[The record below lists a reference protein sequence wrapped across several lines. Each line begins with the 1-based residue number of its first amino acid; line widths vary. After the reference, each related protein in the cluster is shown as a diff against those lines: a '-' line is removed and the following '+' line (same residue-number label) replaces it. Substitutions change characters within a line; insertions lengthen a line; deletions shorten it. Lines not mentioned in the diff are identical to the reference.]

1 MVQIGISQPSSIV
14 LQYSRLQRNYLWD
27 VLLPDINSPIG
38 GLAGGLFEG
47 LQGLAM
53 TQYVQGVRFG
63 DYDVEKVITKYGPY
77 RANFPG
83 LLSVSSAS
91 ITFLKP
97 MPDFISSYFYAWKKL
112 MVDDD
117 GLYKPKNDYQKNV
130 YIRFLDSTGLA
141 INRYKLIGCFPTT
154 FPAYDLDYNNNE
166 VTKFSVTLSVDKI
179 EIQ

>member
-1 MVQIGISQPSSIV
+1 MAQIGISQPSSLI

-27 VLLPDINSPIG
+27 VLLPDINSPLEN
-38 GLAGGLFEG
+38 LAGGLLEG

-63 DYDVEKVITKYGPY
+63 DYDVAKEVMKYGPY
-77 RANFPG
+77 RAGFPG
-83 LLSVSSAS
+83 LLTVGEAT

-112 MVDDD
+112 MVDDR
-117 GLYKPKNDYQKNV
+117 GLYKPKRNYQKNIYV
-130 YIRFLDSTGLA
+130 RFLDSTGIA
-141 INRYKLIGCFPTT
+141 INRYKLVGCFPLK
-154 FPAYDLDYNNNE
+154 FPAYDLDYENNA
-166 VTKFSVTLSVDKI
+166 VTKFSVVFSVDKI